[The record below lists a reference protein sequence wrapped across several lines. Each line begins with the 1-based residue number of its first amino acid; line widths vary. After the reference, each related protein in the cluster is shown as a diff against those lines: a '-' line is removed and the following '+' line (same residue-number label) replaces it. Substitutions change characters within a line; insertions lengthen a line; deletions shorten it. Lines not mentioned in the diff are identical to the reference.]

1 MTESKILSPDQKEF
15 IRFFMEA
22 ELPVMVSQDQ
32 LPEFSQMN
40 EPFSAHFLEEI
51 MASWENEP
59 DEFTEYIPCF
69 YLPVQENFLGLVYWK
84 GGLLKY
90 EFILVTINKKGE
102 LISRKPIAST
112 IAEGD
117 FVKQS
122 AAYIDPDLNITI
134 LAGQNR
140 EGALYDPSLT
150 QKFSMEILFNGE
162 IILHLDNN

>member
-1 MTESKILSPDQKEF
+1 MSPEQKEF
-15 IRFFMEA
+15 VRFFPEA

-32 LPEFSQMN
+32 LLEFSEIN
-40 EPFSAHFLEEI
+40 EPFSAHFLQEI
-51 MASWENEP
+51 MPLWENEP
-59 DEFTEYIPCF
+59 DEFTEFIPCF
-69 YLPVQENFLGLVYWK
+69 HLPVQENYLGLVYWK

-90 EFILVTINKKGE
+90 EFILVTIDKKGD

-112 IAEGD
+112 IADGD
-117 FVKQS
+117 TIKQS
-122 AAYIDPDLNITI
+122 AAYIDNDLNITI

-140 EGALYDPSLT
+140 EGELYDSSLT